1 MAACW
6 VEVPQQSRVILLAA
20 LARLLRVCS
29 FRVDVVRDHR
39 LDAEL
44 RVAVGVCRAQRALF
58 GDWDHVLEARGIAV
72 YGSGGGKDDVGD
84 VVALHG
90 AQETESAVDV
100 NTVVLQ
106 WDLARL
112 ADGLKW

>member
-44 RVAVGVCRAQRALF
+44 RVAVGVCRA
-58 GDWDHVLEARGIAV
+58 
-72 YGSGGGKDDVGD
+72 
-84 VVALHG
+84 
-90 AQETESAVDV
+90 
-100 NTVVLQ
+100 
-106 WDLARL
+106 
-112 ADGLKW
+112 